1 MKRILSFCV
10 TRNLAQYEL
19 IQQLGEALGIELKR
33 SKDCIELAIYI
44 VHVEGDVHKQDNYT
58 PDIYGILEVRLSP
71 VESV

>member
-44 VHVEGDVHKQDNYT
+44 VHVEGDVHLNAIDAMVT
-58 PDIYGILEVRLSP
+58 LENTSRR
-71 VESV
+71 